1 MLPFQYAMNLPPAN
15 TPLYSHPLPDIEA
28 WLSSQGCQQDPTNL
42 HCWTYRNSDWAA
54 ELELE
59 IDALTVRYLGAG
71 EGGQDIVRSF
81 KYSLSRRDLDEVIFT
96 GP

>member
-1 MLPFQYAMNLPPAN
+1 MLPFQYAMTLPPAD

-28 WLSSQGCQQDPTNL
+28 WLSSQGCQQDSTNL
-42 HCWTYRNSDWAA
+42 HCWTFKGSDWAA

-59 IDALTVRYLGAG
+59 VDSLTVRYLGAG